1 MNIPYALYFDN
12 QFYKYMGGAY
22 IAASEGSNG
31 SATMPFVSLK
41 ISGPELTPA
50 QKRALQTGFTELMAG
65 PMRKVHDLTA
75 VAIERVEGSDWTTGA
90 RPSTTGRSA
99 YAEVKV
105 TQGTNSSEEM
115 QRFIAEGHALLTAT
129 LGTLPEATYVVVHE
143 IPAQAWGYAGRTQEA
158 RRQLKQAS

>member
-1 MNIPYALYFDN
+1 
-12 QFYKYMGGAY
+12 
-22 IAASEGSNG
+22 
-31 SATMPFVSLK
+31 MPFVSLK
-41 ISGPELTPA
+41 IAGPELTPV

-75 VAIERVEGSDWTTGA
+75 VAIESIETSDWSTGA
-90 RPSTTGRSA
+90 RPSEGRSA

-105 TQGTNSSEEM
+105 TQGTNSPREM
-115 QRFIAEGHALLTAT
+115 RQFIAEGHALLTAT

-143 IPAQAWGYAGRTQEA
+143 IPAQAWGYAGKTQEA

>member
-1 MNIPYALYFDN
+1 MGHILTINFTNVSPQPTSIPLKVQN
-12 QFYKYMGGAY
+12 R
-22 IAASEGSNG
+22 
-31 SATMPFVSLK
+31 SAVMPFVSLK
-41 ISGPELTPA
+41 IAGPELTPA

-75 VAIERVEGSDWTTGA
+75 VAIERVEAGDWSTGA
-90 RPSTTGRSA
+90 RPSESGRAA

-105 TQGTNSSEEM
+105 TQGTNSPQEM
-115 QRFIAEGHALLTAT
+115 QQFIAAGYALLSET

-143 IPAQAWGYAGRTQEA
+143 IPAQAWGYAGKTQDA